1 MRILLDESLPRQL
14 GREFVGHEADD
25 VHALEWSGKENGE
38 LLALAE
44 AEFDAFVTADRN
56 LQYQQNIAGFDLRIV
71 VLAASSNRLP
81 DLIPLVPR
89 AIDLLGQMDPGTIRE
104 VR

>member
-14 GREFVGHEADD
+14 AREFAGHQGDD
-25 VHALEWSGKENGE
+25 VHAMGWSGKENGE
-38 LLALAE
+38 LLSLAK

-56 LQYQQNIAGFDLRIV
+56 LGYQQNVAELDLRIV
-71 VLAASSNRLP
+71 VLAASSNRLL
-81 DLIPLVPR
+81 DLIPLVPH
-89 AIDLLGQMDPGTIRE
+89 AVELLGQMEPGTIRE